1 MCLFEKLI
9 LIDFLKAFLNLFKD
23 KTKIKQITQGNVK
36 VVFIIVDFF
45 GICIF
50 DII

>member
-1 MCLFEKLI
+1 MCLFKKLI

-50 DII
+50 DVI